1 MIKLKRLLKE
11 QYEQRYYGEKSPY
24 EKENAS
30 ILSKGL
36 TILRLAA
43 KADAKLEG
51 DNPGQIP
58 HWLAD
63 EIYPNIKTKKD
74 WNKLGDDLDKAITM
88 VTNEPMRT
96 TTTRELEKYSFEK
109 DPRSLISAYIGVI
122 SYIQTTR
129 KQIDREFRQWVKK
142 TGRSYELLQ
151 RQGYTFPELT
161 DRGKFNSLVY
171 SLGDPSSVDFSKFMR
186 KFVKEVEKFVD
197 QKSAVQSY
205 KAGQDPTIPD
215 QTYVKGK
222 NGQSNGPWSLDPND
236 PTYRPIE

>member
-24 EKENAS
+24 EKKNAS

-122 SYIQTTR
+122 SYLKTRR
-129 KQIDREFRQWVKK
+129 KQIDNQFRKWEKTPVHLRSQKK
-142 TGRSYELLQ
+142 GF
-151 RQGYTFPELT
+151 TFPELT
-161 DRGKFNSLVY
+161 DRGKFNFLVY
-171 SLGDPSSVDFSKFMR
+171 DIGAGNFSDFSR
-186 KFVKEVEKFVD
+186 KRREFENEVEYFVN
-197 QKSAVQSY
+197 QKSTGATGATGLSD
-205 KAGQDPTIPD
+205 DPG
-215 QTYVKGK
+215 Y
-222 NGQSNGPWSLDPND
+222 GPQGPSGGYTPK
-236 PTYRPIE
+236 